1 LKARLEYIRKKS
13 NGNLIL
19 EIEVLEK
26 IENPELIAKS
36 FIAANFADEGIGF
49 FTVHGLTTEV
59 KIYNVNEV
67 VYAKFNLEV
76 KKEVDISV
84 LIQSVNFTPDLQEI
98 DTGKWHLGYRFDLK
112 ITPLPKEY
120 QYRLELY
127 KEIYAIYDELSPQFE
142 LSVDELDALL
152 KEKFCMESK
161 SSASIEQLERYR
173 DCLRTIEKGTSIEY
187 DCDYEDAP
195 IPY

>member
-1 LKARLEYIRKKS
+1 
-13 NGNLIL
+13 
-19 EIEVLEK
+19 
-26 IENPELIAKS
+26 
-36 FIAANFADEGIGF
+36 
-49 FTVHGLTTEV
+49 
-59 KIYNVNEV
+59 
-67 VYAKFNLEV
+67 
-76 KKEVDISV
+76 
-84 LIQSVNFTPDLQEI
+84 
-98 DTGKWHLGYRFDLK
+98 
-112 ITPLPKEY
+112 
-120 QYRLELY
+120 
-127 KEIYAIYDELSPQFE
+127 